1 MSRKI
6 TLFYAAD
13 ISLVTLSFLLL
24 IWVKPA
30 SLRVYLPQYFEPFL
44 IFLCIWLAA
53 SIPTKKY
60 SAKGKESFS
69 DFMVP
74 VVLSGFITLGVVCI
88 LIVGYNRFAYSRL
101 IIFGTIALS
110 GFLEILL
117 FSLYYYYR
125 KLNRSTDN
133 FESVMFY
140 LKQLETQPASVN
152 YISLARSENT
162 EDYPAYNLLHYKEFL
177 LEKTSDSAYRFLCNY
192 IDEKNDP
199 TLVLSTT
206 SRYIVEMTPAGLSNV
221 LINLQPINDIKR
233 VNKFFAMVNAKLA
246 IGGLFIGCVMTN
258 EIRKAN
264 IFRKYPW
271 GIKYIIYSNYFIFKR
286 IFPKVPVLK
295 KIYFFITNG
304 FDRPMSGA
312 EAIGRLYCC
321 GFEVLENQQFADRLF
336 FVARKTTEPI
346 FDLKP
351 TYGPLISLKR
361 IGKNGKIIHVYKLRT
376 MHPYA
381 EYIQEYVFARNQL
394 QEGGKFKND
403 FRISTSGRLLR
414 KFWID
419 ELPMLFNMLIGDL
432 KLVGVRPLSNH
443 YFSLYSKE
451 LQERRMKHRPG
462 LVPPFYAD
470 MPVTLDEIMASE
482 LNYLAAY
489 EKHPFRTD
497 WIYFWKAINNILI
510 KRKRSN

>member
-1 MSRKI
+1 MSRKT

-24 IWVKPA
+24 IWAKPA
-30 SLRVYLPQYFEPFL
+30 SLRVYLPQYFEPFV
-44 IFLCIWLAA
+44 IFLCIWLVA

-60 SAKGKESFS
+60 SVKGKESFN

-88 LIVGYNRFAYSRL
+88 LIVGYNRFAYSRM
-101 IIFGTIALS
+101 IVFGTLALS

-125 KLNRSTDN
+125 KLNRSSDN

-140 LKQLETQPASVN
+140 LKQLETQPTSTSYV
-152 YISLARSENT
+152 SLFESDHE
-162 EDYPAYNLLHYKEFL
+162 EDYPVHNLLHYREFL
-177 LEKTSDSAYRFLCNY
+177 LEQTSEPVYQFICRHVEE
-192 IDEKNDP
+192 INDR

-206 SRYIVEMTPAGLSNV
+206 SHFVVEMTSGLSKV
-221 LINLQPINDIKR
+221 IINLQPTNDIKR
-233 VNKFFAMVNAKLA
+233 VNKFFEMVNTKLDV
-246 IGGLFIGCVMTN
+246 GGLFIGCVITN

-271 GIKYIIYSNYFIFKR
+271 AIKHIIYSIYFIFKR
-286 IFPKVPVLK
+286 IFPKLPLLK
-295 KIYFFITNG
+295 KIYFFMTNG
-304 FDRPMSGA
+304 FDRPMSKA

-321 GFEVLENQQFADRLF
+321 GFEVLENQQFSDRLF
-336 FVARKTTEPI
+336 FVAHKTTEPT

-381 EYIQEYVFARNQL
+381 EYIQEYVFAKNQL
-394 QEGGKFKND
+394 QEGGKFKDD
-403 FRISTSGRLLR
+403 FRISTSGRILR
-414 KFWID
+414 KLWID
-419 ELPMLFNMLIGDL
+419 ELPMLFNMLMGDL
-432 KLVGVRPLSNH
+432 KLVGVRPLSRH
-443 YFSLYSKE
+443 YFNLYSKE

-482 LNYLAAY
+482 LKYLAAY

-497 WIYFWKAINNILI
+497 WIYFGKAFNNILI